1 MVSPKKPDTTEKPI
15 EYRGRRTP
23 YADAGIHQVPCA
35 RCGRPSRYQWTIC
48 SNNNN
53 YMGVCEDCDIAVNKL
68 LLRWFRFPNWKDLY
82 DRYRK
87 KVGG

>member
-1 MVSPKKPDTTEKPI
+1 MESQKKQDTGDVP
-15 EYRGRRTP
+15 EYHGRRTA
-23 YADAGIHQVPCA
+23 YAEAGIHRVPCA

-53 YMGVCEDCDIAVNKL
+53 FMGVCEDCDIAVNKL
-68 LLRWFRFPNWKDLY
+68 LLRWFRLPNWRDLY

-87 KVGG
+87 KVSG